1 MDLTQW
7 IVLPYPANTF
17 PTMQKVLLL
26 LFLCVFTVRL
36 AAEDGY
42 RLWLRYDYIEDEA
55 LRQTYLG
62 FLEQIRLGSGVE
74 ADDATVRA
82 ALDELDRAMTGLF
95 GESMAPAVPAP
106 VHSDGGLTLALATG
120 EELGTEGYRLR
131 EEGGTLTL
139 TGADPRGLLY
149 GTFHLLRL
157 LQTGTEL
164 AGVDITEVPEKSLRI
179 LNHWDNLDG
188 TVERGYSG
196 FSIFN
201 WHNLPEIIDRRY
213 VDYARAC
220 ASVGINGSVV
230 TNVNANSLIFRE
242 DYMEKAAAL
251 ADVFRPYGLKIYLT
265 ARFSSPMELGGLE
278 TADPL
283 DPEVIAW
290 WEGKVKEIYAR
301 IPDFGGFLVKANSE
315 GQPGPREYNR
325 THAEG
330 ANMLADALQPYGGI
344 VMWRAFVY
352 NSDPEADRAMQ
363 AYSEFVPLDGKFRDN
378 VLVQVKNGPLDFQP
392 REPFSPL
399 FGAVPETPLLLEVQ
413 ITKEYL
419 GQGTHVVGLAPLFTE
434 VLQDDI
440 WQRGK
445 GTTVATTVDGLAG
458 VANIGT
464 DRNWTGNPL
473 NQADWYAFG
482 RLAWQPDLSAQAIYD
497 EWTAMTYDGDAA
509 ARSTIVTLLLE
520 SREICVNYM
529 TPLGLAHQMATG
541 HHYGPGPWVDYL
553 GRPEWN
559 PAYYH
564 RADSAGI
571 GFDRLASGSDG
582 LAQYA
587 PEVQA
592 KYRDPKTCPPE
603 YLLWFHHL
611 PWDFQMQNGQTLWA
625 ELCRRYQAGVEG
637 TDWLAAEWA
646 SLEGKVDPERHEQ
659 VSQYLRVQQKEAKWW
674 RDASIAY
681 FRTFSRMPL
690 PEGVPEPEH
699 DLAYYKS
706 LRYPY
711 APGIAPQW

>member
-1 MDLTQW
+1 MHK
-7 IVLPYPANTF
+7 F
-17 PTMQKVLLL
+17 FFLL
-26 LFLCVFTVRL
+26 LFTLVAGRVG
-36 AAEDGY
+36 AEDGY
-42 RLWLRYDYIEDEA
+42 RLWLRYEPVEDLTRRA
-55 LRQTYLG
+55 AYLG
-62 FLEQIRLGSGVE
+62 YLTEVRLGNGVSGE
-74 ADDATVRA
+74 DPTVAA
-82 ALDELDRAMTGLF
+82 ALAELDRGMTGMF
-95 GESMAPAVPAP
+95 GTAMAPAVPARADDP
-106 VHSDGGLTLALATG
+106 GGLTLAIATG
-120 EELGTEGYRLR
+120 SELGAEGYRLR
-131 EEGGTLTL
+131 EQD
-139 TGADPRGLLY
+139 GALVLSAADTRGLLY

-157 LQTGTEL
+157 LQTGADLEKL
-164 AGVDITEVPEKSLRI
+164 DVTEVPAKKLRI

-201 WHNLPEIIDRRY
+201 WHKLPEIIDRRY

-242 DYMEKAAAL
+242 DYLDKAAAL
-251 ADVFRPYGLKIYLT
+251 AAVFRPYGIKIYLT

-283 DPEVIAW
+283 DPKVIAW
-290 WEGKVKEIYAR
+290 WESKVKEIYAR

-363 AYSEFVPLDGKFRDN
+363 AYAEFVPLDGKFRDN

-419 GQGTHVVGLAPLFTE
+419 GQGTHLVGLAPLFTE
-434 VLQDDI
+434 VLQDDT
-440 WQRGK
+440 WQRGE
-445 GTTVATTVDGLAG
+445 GTTVAKTVDGLAG

-464 DRNWTGNPL
+464 DRNWTGNPF

-482 RLAWQPDLSAQAIYD
+482 RLAWDPDLAPGSIYD
-497 EWTAMTYDGDAA
+497 EWTAMTYDGDAGV
-509 ARSTIVTLLLE
+509 RSTIVEMLLE

-571 GFDRLASGSDG
+571 GFDRLASGSNG

-611 PWDFQMQNGQTLWA
+611 PWDFRMQNGETLWN
-625 ELCRRYQAGVEG
+625 ELCRRYQEGVAG
-637 TDWLAAEWA
+637 TTWLAAEWA
-646 SLEGKVDPERHEQ
+646 SLEGKVDPERHAE

-681 FRTFSRMPL
+681 FRTFSQLPL
-690 PEGVPEPEH
+690 PDGVPEPEH
-699 DLAYYKS
+699 DLAYYQS